1 VDGRRRGRRE
11 SRKPASRNPSVA
23 GRRRPREEERT
34 ILTLWS
40 NPEQTFAALS
50 EEMDRLV
57 KGVNAKAWSY
67 GLTPAADVTETE
79 AEYRVLIDLPG
90 IDPAAV
96 QLRVEN
102 DTLTVQV
109 DRKQTQAAAGETV
122 HRSERAFGTFFR
134 SFTLPTGVD
143 ATKVEAAYDKGVLA
157 VKLPKREEAK
167 ARSIPVSVK

>member
-1 VDGRRRGRRE
+1 M
-11 SRKPASRNPSVA
+11 
-23 GRRRPREEERT
+23 
-34 ILTLWS
+34 LTLWR
-40 NPEQTFAALS
+40 NPERTMAALS

-57 KGVNAKAWSY
+57 NGVTGNAWSY
-67 GLTPAADVTETE
+67 GLAPAADVLETET
-79 AEYRVLIDLPG
+79 EYRVLMDLPG
-90 IDPAAV
+90 IDPSAI
-96 QLRVEN
+96 QLRVEK

-109 DRKQTQAAAGETV
+109 DRKQPQPTAGEAV

-143 ATKVEAAYDKGVLA
+143 ATRVEATYEQGVLT

>member
-1 VDGRRRGRRE
+1 M
-11 SRKPASRNPSVA
+11 
-23 GRRRPREEERT
+23 
-34 ILTLWS
+34 LTLWR
-40 NPEQTFAALS
+40 NPERTLAALS

-57 KGVNAKAWSY
+57 NGVSGSNAWSY
-67 GLTPAADVTETE
+67 GLAPAADVLETE

-90 IDPAAV
+90 IDPSAI
-96 QLRVEN
+96 QLRVEK

-109 DRKQTQAAAGETV
+109 DRKQPQAVAGQTV

-143 ATKVEAAYDKGVLA
+143 ATRVEAAYEQGVLA